1 MTFEDALAFWYSRV
15 DYERRQPRPGELKLD
30 RMRALLRRLG
40 DPQDRL
46 RIVHVAGTKGKGSTA
61 AMLAAVL
68 RQAGYRT
75 GLFTSPHL
83 CRVEERFQVEGVPIR
98 APELVAILDD
108 IQHATTAPG
117 GRLEPTFFEIATA
130 IGFLHFR
137 RRRVDAAVVEVGLGG
152 RFDST
157 NVCTPAAAVITSI
170 SFDHIQQLGNKL
182 ASIAREKA
190 GIIKP
195 GRPVISG
202 ATAAE
207 ARDVIEEVSRQ
218 RRAPLAQ
225 LGVDFTYDYT
235 PGFVTADSVRRPQV
249 QVRTAARLWPRM
261 ELGLLGEHQAANAAV
276 AVRTVEVLRHQ
287 GWHISDSAVAG
298 GLADVSWPARM
309 EVVSRRPFVV
319 LDCAHN
325 VASAEALVAT
335 LLSSFP
341 PAPRRLVFAGSSD
354 KDLSGMLR
362 VLAPHFTHA
371 YLTRFTS
378 NPRSAPP
385 EELAEQLRA
394 VAPLDHSVYASPADA
409 LHAALAQAG
418 PNDLI
423 CVTGSVFLAGELRS
437 LLVPSEDALK
447 EASR

>member
-1 MTFEDALAFWYSRV
+1 MTLEDALAFWYGRV
-15 DYERRQPRPGELKLD
+15 DYERKQPRPGELKLD
-30 RMRALLRRLG
+30 RMRALLHRLG
-40 DPQDRL
+40 NPHDRL

-68 RQAGYRT
+68 RQAGHRT

-83 CRVEERFQVEGVPIR
+83 CRVEERFQVNGVPIS
-98 APELVAILDD
+98 APELVAILED
-108 IQHATTAPG
+108 IERATTAPG

-137 RRRVDAAVVEVGLGG
+137 RRRVEAAVLEVGLGG

-170 SFDHIQQLGNKL
+170 SFDHVQQLGNKL

-202 ATAAE
+202 ATAPE
-207 ARDVIEEVSRQ
+207 ARGVIEAVSRQ
-218 RRAPLAQ
+218 RRAPLSQ
-225 LGVDFTYDYT
+225 LGVHFTYDYG
-235 PGFVTADSVRRPQV
+235 PGFVTPETVRRPQV

-261 ELGLLGEHQAANAAV
+261 ELGLLGEHQAVNAAV

-287 GWHISDSAVAG
+287 GWHISDDAVAS

-309 EVVSRRPFVV
+309 EVVRRRPFVV

-341 PAPRRLVFAGSSD
+341 PGPRRLVFAGLSD

-362 VLAPHFTHA
+362 VLAPHFAHA

-378 NPRSAPP
+378 NPRGAPP

-394 VAPLDHSVYASPADA
+394 VAPLAHSVHGSPPEA
-409 LHAALAQAG
+409 LDEALTQAG
-418 PNDLI
+418 PDDLI

-437 LLVPSEDALK
+437 RLVPSDDVPK
-447 EASR
+447 EAPR